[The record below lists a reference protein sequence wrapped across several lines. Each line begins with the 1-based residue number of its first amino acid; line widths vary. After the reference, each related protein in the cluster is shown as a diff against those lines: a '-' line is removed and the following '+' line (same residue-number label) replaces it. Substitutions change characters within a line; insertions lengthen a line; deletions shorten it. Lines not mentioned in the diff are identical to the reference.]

1 MYIIEIRNI
10 FKSFD
15 YYMKN
20 IDGHTWDMEKHVEI
34 NEMKFNKIL
43 KNENCIFKEFKLKK
57 IIV

>member
-34 NEMKFNKIL
+34 KEMKFNKIL
-43 KNENCIFKEFKLKK
+43 KNENCIFKESKL
-57 IIV
+57 